1 MNEKNLRNIKTI
13 FEERTGVSLQKTGR
27 NIRLHRI
34 PVLAA
39 AIVCLLA
46 VSAAA
51 VSGFSALEGDALA
64 LSAEYRGDGI
74 VAVTAE
80 NLSRRTVTFQEEVSL
95 RYWNSA
101 QIVPIDGENAV
112 FSRTSIPGGETGEI
126 LIDLSGAYDIEH
138 LETLPQGED
147 SYCLS
152 LTNDRFI
159 FGNTWVVEVPMASSA
174 QTDTPEPLF
183 YTDADILENMEPSLR
198 FYYEEYTEF
207 LSPEWSAMN
216 QEYQIAY
223 LTLLSEFEGTVVSP
237 IENPLGTNEFIYYY
251 DCEESL
257 FDPWHSGF
265 EQFKLVWD
273 GYPAHFGLYKKVL
286 SAFEHP
292 ACFEIQAIIPSRN
305 DEDPTDMT
313 SSGGSTIP
321 LLWLFTYPAAM
332 ALPENYAFING
343 QLVTFAEMED
353 MKVYE
358 DADYV
363 CYEISPL
370 IYSDLDAY
378 LARCCAWFG
387 YDHYT
392 EEMDARVKNIH
403 AFYTEHLPEMICYME
418 DIWATRDAID
428 AAEGEPDVSEN

>member
-13 FEERTGVSLQKTGR
+13 FEARTGVSLPKAR
-27 NIRLHRI
+27 RRARLCRF
-34 PVLAA
+34 PALAA
-39 AIVCLLA
+39 AVVGLLV

-51 VSGFSALEGDALA
+51 VSSFSSLEGDALSLA
-64 LSAEYRGDGI
+64 AEYRGGGVI
-74 VAVTAE
+74 AVTVE
-80 NLSRRTVTFQEEVSL
+80 NLSRRDVTLEESVSL
-95 RYWNSA
+95 RYWNSSQPLSPA
-101 QIVPIDGENAV
+101 GGDVS
-112 FSRTSIPGGETGEI
+112 FSRTSVPGGETEEL
-126 LIDLSGAYDIEH
+126 LIDLSGAYDVAE
-138 LETLPQGED
+138 LENLPPEED

-152 LTNDRFI
+152 LTNDRFL
-159 FGNTWVVEVPMASSA
+159 FGNTWVVRVPMISETEADA
-174 QTDTPEPLF
+174 PDRLY

-207 LSPEWSAMN
+207 LSPEWMAMN

-223 LTLLSEFEGTVVSP
+223 LTLFADFEGTIVAP
-237 IENPLGTNEFIYYY
+237 IENPLGTNEFLYY

-257 FDPWHSGF
+257 FDPYHSGF
-265 EQFKLVWD
+265 DQFKVVWD

-292 ACFEIQAIIPSRN
+292 ACYEIQAIIPSKN

-313 SSGGSTIP
+313 SNGGSTIP
-321 LLWLFTYPAAM
+321 LLWLFTYPANM

-358 DADYV
+358 DGDYV

-370 IYSDLDAY
+370 VYSDLDAH
-378 LARCCAWFG
+378 LARCCQWFG
-387 YDHYT
+387 YDHYN
-392 EEMDARVKNIH
+392 EEMDGRVKNIY
-403 AFYTEHLPEMICYME
+403 AFYKEHLPEMICYIE
-418 DIWATRDAID
+418 DIWAMRDEIYAREE
-428 AAEGEPDVSEN
+428 ALTAGEN